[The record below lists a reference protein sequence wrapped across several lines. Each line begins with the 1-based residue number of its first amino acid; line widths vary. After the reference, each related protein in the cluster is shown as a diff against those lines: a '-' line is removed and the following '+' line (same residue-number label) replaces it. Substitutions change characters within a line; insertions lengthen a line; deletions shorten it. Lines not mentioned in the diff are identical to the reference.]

1 MTEYLTTDTDLKK
14 VADAIRET
22 TGTTDPLSFP
32 DGFVSAIAGG
42 WQIRFESG
50 TTSPLIMR
58 VSKLTFLE
66 ANATQM

>member
-1 MTEYLTTDTDLKK
+1 MNNMTEYLTTDTDLKK

-42 WQIRFESG
+42 W
-50 TTSPLIMR
+50 
-58 VSKLTFLE
+58 V
-66 ANATQM
+66 AN